1 MASITYGQFNE
12 IVRVISKYCCCH
24 CSPYYCY
31 ETEDCDILDIY
42 EILNRHI
49 ESESINEED
58 EQLPFTLEED
68 DDELL

>member
-1 MASITYGQFNE
+1 MDLITYDQFNE
-12 IVRVISKYCCCH
+12 IVGGVISKYCCCH

-49 ESESINEED
+49 ESEPINEED
-58 EQLPFTLEED
+58 EKLPFNLED
-68 DDELL
+68 GDELL

>member
-1 MASITYGQFNE
+1 M
-12 IVRVISKYCCCH
+12 
-24 CSPYYCY
+24 
-31 ETEDCDILDIY
+31 DIY

-49 ESESINEED
+49 ESEPINEED